1 MLLFLALQKLH
12 IFVIAG
18 VGRWNCNFS
27 IILLQQ

>member
-12 IFVIAG
+12 IFIIAG
-18 VGRWNCNFS
+18 FGRWKGNFS